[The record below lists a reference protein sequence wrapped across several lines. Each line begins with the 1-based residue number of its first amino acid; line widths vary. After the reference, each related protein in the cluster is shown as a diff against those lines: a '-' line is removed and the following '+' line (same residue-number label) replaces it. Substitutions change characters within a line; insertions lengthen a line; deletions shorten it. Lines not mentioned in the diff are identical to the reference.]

1 MENTGKSANPCRD
14 SYPAKSISSRNTRQ
28 GISTAKTDIASR
40 KPPEKEK
47 STKNDPSKWCFL
59 HESPHPLRVCREL
72 RSKPYCE
79 RMDLLAQ
86 HHICFRC
93 VSSSSHI
100 AKDCTFTPEC
110 GICHSDRHVTA
121 LHIDEPEQG
130 SQVFNKAEKKHG
142 EEQATG
148 NSQGTEPPAVTNRCT
163 EVCGPNSGGIGRSC
177 AKICLADIYVQGAP
191 NDRIRTYVIID
202 DQSNY
207 SLARAK
213 LFQKVDI
220 KGTATA
226 YTLKTCSGVKKTRGR
241 RAQGLVLESL
251 DKRVKYEL
259 PTVTECDEI
268 PNNREEIPTP
278 EIARTHPHLRQI
290 ADKIPRLDKQAE
302 ILLLVG
308 RDIPPLHK
316 VHQSI
321 NGPRNAPWGQQ
332 LDLGWVVLGNTCLD
346 GAHKPDEISAFKTQV
361 LHNGRPS
368 AFHPCP
374 NRFHLKHDTSPTSWE
389 EQEATPLIDS
399 PFEDGLGRTVFVRM
413 HDDNKPG
420 TSAEDRRLMTIME
433 NGMVKD
439 RNGSWEAPLPLRW
452 DLKDLPRSR
461 ENAMKRLKSTART
474 LHRKPTTAE
483 DSTMQISL
491 TKSNIP
497 LFYTNHAMSQHS

>member
-1 MENTGKSANPCRD
+1 MDFPSFNEFSQFIQEIARERNDPYLTMENTGKSANLCRD

-93 VSSSSHI
+93 VSSSTHI

-110 GICHSDRHVTA
+110 GACDCASYRRARERQSGIQ
-121 LHIDEPEQG
+121 QG
-130 SQVFNKAEKKHG
+130 G
-142 EEQATG
+142 EEARRG
-148 NSQGTEPPAVTNRCT
+148 AGDGERSSQGTEPPAVTNRCT

-177 AKICLADIYVQGAP
+177 TKICLADVYVQGAP

-213 LFQKVDI
+213 LFQKLDI

-251 DKRVKYEL
+251 DKR
-259 PTVTECDEI
+259 I
-268 PNNREEIPTP
+268 
-278 EIARTHPHLRQI
+278 
-290 ADKIPRLDKQAE
+290 
-302 ILLLVG
+302 
-308 RDIPPLHK
+308 
-316 VHQSI
+316 
-321 NGPRNAPWGQQ
+321 
-332 LDLGWVVLGNTCLD
+332 
-346 GAHKPDEISAFKTQV
+346 
-361 LHNGRPS
+361 
-368 AFHPCP
+368 
-374 NRFHLKHDTSPTSWE
+374 
-389 EQEATPLIDS
+389 
-399 PFEDGLGRTVFVRM
+399 
-413 HDDNKPG
+413 
-420 TSAEDRRLMTIME
+420 
-433 NGMVKD
+433 
-439 RNGSWEAPLPLRW
+439 
-452 DLKDLPRSR
+452 
-461 ENAMKRLKSTART
+461 
-474 LHRKPTTAE
+474 
-483 DSTMQISL
+483 
-491 TKSNIP
+491 
-497 LFYTNHAMSQHS
+497 